1 MELFIEDTVE
11 IQYLLN
17 LLDYDM
23 KTYIQERM
31 DEHMEKNGN
40 DLDEYLE
47 IDDMFV
53 SNKELTYR
61 LERLAKKA
69 GVDT

>member
-1 MELFIEDTVE
+1 MELFIEDPIE

-17 LLDYDM
+17 LLDYDRL
-23 KTYIQERM
+23 YIRDRM
-31 DEHMEKNGN
+31 DEHMKENSN
-40 DLDEYLE
+40 DLDEYIE

-53 SNKELTYR
+53 SNNELTYR

>member
-11 IQYLLN
+11 VKYLLN
-17 LLDYDM
+17 LLDYDRL
-23 KTYIQERM
+23 YIRDRM
-31 DEHMEKNGN
+31 DEHMEENAK
-40 DLDEYLE
+40 DFDEFME

-61 LERLAKKA
+61 LERLGKKA
-69 GVDT
+69 GGDT

>member
-1 MELFIEDTVE
+1 MKLFIEDAVE
-11 IQYLLN
+11 VQYLLN
-17 LLDYDM
+17 LLDYDRL
-23 KTYIQERM
+23 YIRDRM
-31 DEHMEKNGN
+31 DEHMEENAK
-40 DLDEYLE
+40 DFDEFME

-69 GVDT
+69 GG